1 MTQDGTTFY
10 LNTFVEGMIK
20 GSVDPKT
27 GLILSYEFFHQ
38 HDDIGR
44 EVLLSDDER
53 YLYTTEFASPNIG
66 RFRIE
71 PDRLVR
77 LESDFVAEHIVTW
90 LWRKDD
96 LIVSGARNLRKASVF
111 LIQENGGLLPGAN
124 TPFDVFSNS
133 LSYADFSP
141 SRDRVYFSGN
151 TFLQAYDIGPNGL
164 MTLAPNSG
172 LQIDGISLGIAVA
185 PEIRGDPYSL
195 VFLQP
200 QHDSEP
206 FRIQG
211 DPDTVFYLRQG
222 DQCQGP
228 FITDSSGFFETDIQ
242 RQPDL
247 RIEILAYCDEMQVG
261 DTLVT
266 VPTLSPFGLMI
277 FMSSMLVVALNKRQ
291 YVQNIANKNRNSEK
305 LKTALEQRKMC

>member
-44 EVLLSDDER
+44 EVLLSEDER

-77 LESDFVAEHIVTW
+77 LEPDFVAEHIVTW

-96 LIVSGARNLRKASVF
+96 LIVSGATNQRKASAF
-111 LIQENGGLLPGAN
+111 FIHENGNLTPGAN
-124 TPFDVFSNS
+124 TPFDVFSNT
-133 LSYADFSP
+133 LWYTAFSP

-151 TFLQAYDIGPNGL
+151 TFLQAYDIGPNAL

-172 LQIDGISLGIAVA
+172 LELGGFSLGISVA

-195 VFLQP
+195 MFLQP
-200 QHDSEP
+200 QNESEP

-222 DQCQGP
+222 DQCRGP

-247 RIEILAYCDEMQVG
+247 RVEILAYCDEMQVG

-266 VPTLSPFGLMI
+266 VPTLSPFGLVI
-277 FMSSMLVVALNKRQ
+277 FMSSMIWILVKKRTR
-291 YVQNIANKNRNSEK
+291 YKKES
-305 LKTALEQRKMC
+305 